1 MLLERDSGSPSRYDA
16 RDFRNCTH
24 EQALLPIRRSKIA
37 TPTAKFRSRMHPNL
51 PTTPES
57 SKEHF
62 RIGPELAV
70 PANCSSVRVF
80 RRGASAGAAPGTL
93 IEGQLFQSTTGSKG
107 SIPGIPE
114 RQLCWRPS

>member
-1 MLLERDSGSPSRYDA
+1 
-16 RDFRNCTH
+16 
-24 EQALLPIRRSKIA
+24 
-37 TPTAKFRSRMHPNL
+37 MHPNL

-107 SIPGIPE
+107 SVPPVDADE
-114 RQLCWRPS
+114 KQSAAPR